1 MRIKIAAVGKLKEK
15 YLKDALNE
23 YSKRIKAYGR
33 FEVTEVSDGRDDDP
47 SSMEKEA
54 ASLLARIKDSEYVVA
69 LMIEGREM
77 GSEKFASTLEELNIR
92 GISDIT
98 FVIGGSNGLHES
110 VRERANMSLSF
121 SKMTFPHQLMRVI
134 LAEQIYRAYKI
145 INGEK
150 YHK

>member
-15 YLKDALNE
+15 YLKEALNE
-23 YSKRIKAYGR
+23 YAKRIKSYGR
-33 FEVTEVSDGRDDDP
+33 FEVKEVNDGRDDDP
-47 SSMEKEA
+47 LAKEKEA
-54 ASLLARIKDSEYVVA
+54 VDLLKGIKDSEYVIA
-69 LMIEGREM
+69 LEIKGREM
-77 GSEKFASTLEELNIR
+77 GSEKFAKTLANLNIR

-110 VRERANMSLSF
+110 VIERADMTLSF